1 VKRLVQ
7 KRKIITE
14 EESLKPQEDATK
26 KGEVKESDQLKREG
40 ATSQLQEEGNN
51 RNEPPKVDET
61 GAKTSGSN
69 SVLEGKEEITTP
81 EKIRKLAEKV
91 RELKIHKLSVILKL
105 NTKSPGTSNR
115 LKVLRNLLF
124 FVQYQILLLKTG
136 RISLMLSLKLFLY
149 IRGAD

>member
-26 KGEVKESDQLKREG
+26 KGKVKESDQLKHRG
-40 ATSQLQEEGNN
+40 VTSQLQGGWNN
-51 RNEPPKVDET
+51 RNKPPKVDET
-61 GAKTSGSN
+61 GPKTSGSN
-69 SVLEGKEEITTP
+69 SVLKGKEEITTP

-124 FVQYQILLLKTG
+124 FVQYLDTTLKNRQNILNAFSQI
-136 RISLMLSLKLFLY
+136 ISVHSW
-149 IRGAD
+149 G